1 MAMDGTDMRARS
13 TASPASR
20 LRARRSA
27 RVLAIGALALLP
39 EVAMASVFG
48 SLFAGT
54 RPAEVGTGVLAPCPD
69 KPNCVRS
76 GATDPR
82 HAIAPIAATAPLP
95 AALVRLV
102 GIAAAMPGARVVT
115 ARDDYAHLEFA
126 TPLMGFVDDV
136 ECSIDPAAGVI
147 QVRSASRIGNSD
159 FGVNRKRIEDLR
171 RAFAATDKAA
181 VPTR

>member
-1 MAMDGTDMRARS
+1 MRARS
-13 TASPASR
+13 TSSPASR
-20 LRARRSA
+20 VRAGHSA
-27 RVLAIGALALLP
+27 RALALIGALALFP
-39 EVAMASVFG
+39 EVAMASIFG

-54 RPAEVGTGVLAPCPD
+54 RPAHVGTGDLAPCPD

-82 HAIAPIAATAPLP
+82 HAIAPIAATPPLT
-95 AALVRLV
+95 AALAALV

-136 ECSIDPAAGVI
+136 ELAVDTAGSVI
-147 QVRSASRIGNSD
+147 QVRSASRIGTSD
-159 FGVNRKRIEDLR
+159 FGVNRKRVDELR
-171 RAFAATDKAA
+171 RAFAAAGRTDAT
-181 VPTR
+181 TR

>member
-1 MAMDGTDMRARS
+1 MRTPS
-13 TASPASR
+13 TSTPPSCP
-20 LRARRSA
+20 RAGRSA
-27 RVLAIGALALLP
+27 RVLAAIVALVLVP
-39 EVAMASVFG
+39 EVAMASIFG

-54 RPAEVGTGVLAPCPD
+54 RPAHVGTGDLAACPD

-82 HAIAPIAATAPLP
+82 HAIAPIAATPPLP
-95 AALVRLV
+95 AALAALV

-136 ECSIDPAAGVI
+136 ELAVDAAGSVI
-147 QVRSASRIGNSD
+147 QVRSASRLGTSD
-159 FGVNRKRIEDLR
+159 FGVNRKRIDDLR
-171 RAFAATDKAA
+171 RAFAATGKTPAT
-181 VPTR
+181 TR

>member
-1 MAMDGTDMRARS
+1 MHGTDMRARS
-13 TASPASR
+13 TALPASR
-20 LRARRSA
+20 MRAGCFA
-27 RVLAIGALALLP
+27 RALAITALALLP
-39 EVAMASVFG
+39 EVAMASIFG

-54 RPAEVGTGVLAPCPD
+54 RPTEVGTGVLAPCPD

-95 AALVRLV
+95 AALAALV
-102 GIAAAMPGARVVT
+102 DIAAAMPGARVVT
-115 ARDDYAHLEFA
+115 ARADYAHLEFA

-136 ECSIDPAAGVI
+136 ELAVDTAGNVI
-147 QVRSASRIGNSD
+147 QVRSASRVGTSD
-159 FGVNRKRIEDLR
+159 FGVNRKRIDDLR
-171 RAFAATDKAA
+171 RAFAALGKAT